1 MAATPTD
8 PTGQARNRNKA
19 ARLFQ
24 ARLTVAEREVKAL
37 FRTIP
42 RKRTTQAIL
51 PNAERATVYAYDLTT
66 TGAIAL
72 QVDIRNIIDRSLQ
85 TTNPAVPPANWWWE
99 PLIEQPYR
107 QGTLEEIRDFSQL
120 INQAAAAGVTGA
132 GGLPLL
138 ITDPADVL
146 LSAEYL
152 DRLRG
157 AVVRNYGIIKT
168 LSDRTAEQV
177 IFQINDGIQAGNTP
191 TEIRESITE
200 RFDVSRSSA
209 KRIADTEI
217 NRAYNDARLEAS
229 KIAAERSG
237 LRAGVLHISAL
248 IPTTRDSHAA
258 RHGNAFTPD
267 QQLKWWNSGGN
278 GTNRINC
285 LCTTRSVLIDRQ
297 GNVVDQTLQKEIQNQ
312 GDEFFDEQ

>member
-1 MAATPTD
+1 MAKTKSD
-8 PTGQARNRNKA
+8 PTGQGRNRNKA
-19 ARLFQ
+19 TRRFQ

-37 FRTIP
+37 FRAIP

-51 PNAERATVYAYDLTT
+51 PNDNRATVYAYDLTT

-72 QVDIRNIIDRSLQ
+72 QVDIRNIIDRSLE

-107 QGTLEEIRDFSQL
+107 QGTLEEIRDFNRL
-120 INQAAAAGVTGA
+120 IGQATAAGVTGA
-132 GGLPLL
+132 AGLPLL

-157 AVVRNYGIIKT
+157 AVVRNYGLIKT

-191 TEIRESITE
+191 SEIRDAITK

-209 KRIADTEI
+209 KRISNTEI
-217 NRAYNDARLEAS
+217 NRAYNDARLEAA
-229 KIAAERSG
+229 KIAGERSG

-248 IPTTRDSHAA
+248 IPTTRATHAA
-258 RHGNAFTPD
+258 RHGNAYTPD
-267 QQLKWWNSGGN
+267 QQLKWWNSGV
-278 GTNRINC
+278 NRIEC

-297 GNVVDQTLQKEIQNQ
+297 GKVVDQSLQKQIKNE